1 MLCKRKKKKEGKTSE
16 ERSLKQWN
24 SVELYWR
31 WQKNTEFDMMAQK
44 ADNVE
49 GQWWGWLGRW
59 KTLAATLLI
68 KWKKYA
74 KGWEEDDRGNY

>member
-1 MLCKRKKKKEGKTSE
+1 MKMLNYTEDGKRILNLIWWHK
-16 ERSLKQWN
+16 
-24 SVELYWR
+24 
-31 WQKNTEFDMMAQK
+31 K

-49 GQWWGWLGRW
+49 GQWWGWLARW

-74 KGWEEDDRGNY
+74 KGWEEDDRGNYLYCVHAQKNLDFINRVGA